1 MQLLKPP
8 TDWLAEALSKNGPA
22 KARLWP
28 INKQTVARQ
37 SQLSKHWQ
45 GGERLRAHYFKY
57 ISFVQT
63 KRMGGMIALNFST
76 FFTRSFPLQSFCY
89 CLKGPE
95 LLRIKSHKY
104 V

>member
-1 MQLLKPP
+1 
-8 TDWLAEALSKNGPA
+8 
-22 KARLWP
+22 
-28 INKQTVARQ
+28 
-37 SQLSKHWQ
+37 
-45 GGERLRAHYFKY
+45 
-57 ISFVQT
+57 
-63 KRMGGMIALNFST
+63 MIALNFST